1 MRFHENKDKYKEII
15 IDWWSDLKS
24 QTGDR
29 AALRK
34 CSNGLDTLLIPYTH
48 RLISKL
54 AREEFRF
61 FPDKIGPIAGLLSH
75 VEEDNPSVPFAR
87 SMARKEGE
95 RSIINEIRFRKI
107 LQYSDILSEELFYQ
121 NMIRIVK
128 NLRKKANLLDL
139 SLSVYS
145 WNQKTKKNWAYDY
158 YGTPTSEN
166 NLDISENP
174 QGENQ

>member
-29 AALRK
+29 AALRR

-61 FPDKIGPIAGLLSH
+61 FRIR
-75 VEEDNPSVPFAR
+75 SVR
-87 SMARKEGE
+87 SPAFFPM
-95 RSIINEIRFRKI
+95 
-107 LQYSDILSEELFYQ
+107 
-121 NMIRIVK
+121 
-128 NLRKKANLLDL
+128 
-139 SLSVYS
+139 
-145 WNQKTKKNWAYDY
+145 
-158 YGTPTSEN
+158 
-166 NLDISENP
+166 
-174 QGENQ
+174 

>member
-1 MRFHENKDKYKEII
+1 MRFYENKEKYKEII
-15 IDWWSDLKS
+15 INWWTDLRS

-29 AALRK
+29 AALRR

-54 AREEFRF
+54 FQEGFQF
-61 FPDKIGPIAGLLSH
+61 FPDKIGPIAGILSH
-75 VEEDNPSVPFAR
+75 IEEDNPSTPFAR

-95 RSIINEIRFRKI
+95 KPVINEIRFRKI

-128 NLRKKANLLDL
+128 NLKKKRIFQTFPFPFTLGIKKPE
-139 SLSVYS
+139 
-145 WNQKTKKNWAYDY
+145 KTGRTIITEPQQAK
-158 YGTPTSEN
+158 T
-166 NLDISENP
+166 ISTI
-174 QGENQ
+174 